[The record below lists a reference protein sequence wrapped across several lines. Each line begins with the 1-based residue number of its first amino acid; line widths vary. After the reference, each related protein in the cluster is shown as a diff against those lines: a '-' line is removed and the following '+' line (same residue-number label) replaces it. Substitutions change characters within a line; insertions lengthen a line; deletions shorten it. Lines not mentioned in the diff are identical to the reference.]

1 MTLIIAEAGVN
12 HNGQEELAFSL
23 VDAAHKAGADIVKF
37 QTFKAKNLVTEEA
50 KQAEYQVT
58 NTQKQESQL
67 AMLSR
72 LELSYESH
80 HKLVKYCES
89 LGIEF
94 LSTAF
99 DLESLDF
106 IIHDLGL
113 TRLKLPSG
121 ELTNAPLVLAHARTG
136 RDLIVSTGMATLSE
150 IETALGV
157 IAFGYIADESA
168 APSMSGFQKAYASE
182 AGQKAL
188 KEKVIILHCTTEY
201 PAPMEEINLRAMDTL
216 GRAFDLTAGYSDH
229 SEGIT
234 IPIAAAARGA
244 ALIEKHFTL
253 DKNMEGPDH
262 KASLEPQELEAM
274 VKAIRQTEIA
284 LGSGVKTP
292 TVSEVKNKS
301 AARKSIVAATDIEK
315 GEEFTE
321 SSLTIKRPGTGLPPY
336 RYWEL
341 IGTKAKRD
349 FKAGELIFEKET

>member
-12 HNGQEELAFSL
+12 HNGQEELAFAL
-23 VDAAHKAGADIVKF
+23 IDAAHKAGADIVKF
-37 QTFKAKNLVTEEA
+37 QTFKAQNLVTEEA

-72 LELSYESH
+72 LELSYDVH
-80 HKLVKYCES
+80 HELVKYCES

-106 IIHDLGL
+106 LVNDLGL
-113 TRLKLPSG
+113 IRLKLPSG

-136 RDLIVSTGMATLSE
+136 CDLIVSTGMATLSE

-157 IAFGYIADESA
+157 IAFGYTAEA
-168 APSMSGFQKAYASE
+168 GAVPSIQRFQEAYASE

-188 KEKVIILHCTTEY
+188 KEKVTILHCTTEY
-201 PAPMEEINLRAMDTL
+201 PAPMDEINLRAMDTL
-216 GRAFDLTAGYSDH
+216 EQAFELSAGYSDH

-234 IPIAAAARGA
+234 IPIAAVARGA
-244 ALIEKHFTL
+244 VLIEKHFTL

-274 VKAIRQTEIA
+274 VTAIRQIEVA
-284 LGSGVKTP
+284 LGSRVKTP
-292 TVSEVKNKS
+292 TVSEVKNK
-301 AARKSIVAATDIEK
+301 AVARKSLVVAINIK
-315 GEEFTE
+315 VGEEITE
-321 SSLTIKRPGTGLPPY
+321 HNLTIKRPGTGLSPY

-341 IGTKAKRD
+341 IGSRASKD
-349 FKAGELIFEKET
+349 YKAGELIVE